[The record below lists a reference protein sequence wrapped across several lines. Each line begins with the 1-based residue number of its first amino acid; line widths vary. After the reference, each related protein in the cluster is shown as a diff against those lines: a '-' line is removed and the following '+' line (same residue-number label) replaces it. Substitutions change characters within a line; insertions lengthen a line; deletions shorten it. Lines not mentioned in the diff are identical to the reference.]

1 MSQKCEKCGAE
12 ISEFDFGVADYAKD
26 PLQLQCPYCK
36 TQLEN
41 WQAELLRDDFEE
53 ETVICPECDA
63 CVRMDEFLN
72 IPDEPDDWRCP
83 KCDARFGDDDQ
94 KKIAEY
100 QPYSCAEE
108 MEQDML
114 EMMFP
119 DGQDEDEEE

>member
-12 ISEFDFGVADYAKD
+12 ISAFDFGVADYAKD
-26 PLQLQCPYCK
+26 PLQLQCPNCK
-36 TQLEN
+36 TQLED

-100 QPYSCAEE
+100 QPYSCAAE